1 MIDFDEK
8 VVVLDTETTNSL
20 DDPICYDV
28 GFAVVDFFGNVY
40 ETKSFAVADV
50 FLDKELMASAFYL
63 DKVPTYWEEI
73 RAGKRELRQFRTIKN
88 ELKKVCEKWGITK
101 IFAHNARFDNRSCN
115 LTQRYLT
122 CSKYRYFFP
131 YGIEIHDTLKMARQ
145 IFKNDDD
152 YGAFC
157 YENNYLTK
165 RGQRR
170 YTAEILYR
178 YITGIDDF
186 SEVHQGL
193 DDVMIEKELL
203 RYFAKKNPE
212 VESALWS

>member
-1 MIDFDEK
+1 
-8 VVVLDTETTNSL
+8 
-20 DDPICYDV
+20 
-28 GFAVVDFFGNVY
+28 
-40 ETKSFAVADV
+40 
-50 FLDKELMASAFYL
+50 MASAFYL

>member
-8 VVVLDTETTNSL
+8 VIVLDTETTNSL

-131 YGIEIHDTLKMARQ
+131 YGIEIHDTLKMAKQ

-157 YENNYLTK
+157 YENDYLTE

-193 DDVMIEKELL
+193 DDVMVEKELL

>member
-8 VVVLDTETTNSL
+8 VIVLDTETTNSL

-131 YGIEIHDTLKMARQ
+131 YGIKIHDTLKMARQ
-145 IFKNDDD
+145 ILKNDDD
-152 YGAFC
+152 YGTFC
-157 YENNYLTK
+157 YENDYLTK

-178 YITGIDDF
+178 YITGINDF

-203 RYFAKKNPE
+203 RYFTKKNPE

>member
-1 MIDFDEK
+1 MIDFNEK
-8 VVVLDTETTNSL
+8 VIVLDTETTNSIE
-20 DDPICYDV
+20 DPICYDV

-50 FLDKELMASAFYL
+50 FLDRELMASAFYL
-63 DKVPTYWEEI
+63 DKVPTYWKEI
-73 RAGKRELRQFRTIKN
+73 REGKRELRQFRTIKN

>member
-8 VVVLDTETTNSL
+8 VIVLDTETTNSL

-131 YGIEIHDTLKMARQ
+131 YGIKIHDTLKMARQ
-145 IFKNDDD
+145 ILKNDDD
-152 YGAFC
+152 YCTFC
-157 YENNYLTK
+157 YENDYLTK

>member
-8 VVVLDTETTNSL
+8 VIVLDTETTNNI

-73 RAGKRELRQFRTIKN
+73 RQGKRELRRFSTIKR
-88 ELKKVCEKWGITK
+88 ELKKVCEKWGVTK

-131 YGIEIHDTLKMARQ
+131 CGIEIHDTLKMARQ
-145 IFKNDDD
+145 ILKNDDD

-157 YENNYLTK
+157 YENDYLTK

-170 YTAEILYR
+170 YTAEIIYR
-178 YITGIDDF
+178 YITGENDF
-186 SEVHQGL
+186 SEEHKGI
-193 DDVMIEKELL
+193 DDVLIEKELL

>member
-8 VVVLDTETTNSL
+8 VIVLDTETTNSL

-73 RAGKRELRQFRTIKN
+73 KNGTRELRRFSTIKR

-131 YGIEIHDTLKMARQ
+131 YGIKIHDTLKMARQ

-157 YENNYLTK
+157 YENDYLTK